1 MKNMR
6 IFAALLALATTG
18 TLAAQ
23 DLIVKTDAT
32 QIEARVLEITPEQV
46 SYKRFSNPDGP
57 TYRLPIGEI
66 DSIRYA
72 NGETERFRP
81 AKPTAE
87 ELARTPQTLP
97 ANPPRYVMPVPTQ
110 EAAVAAEPHDPAQ
123 TPQTLPAD
131 PPRYVMPVPT
141 QEQQPAAASQEER
154 YARRYEIGEYYNEN
168 GIQGVVCSLNEERTH
183 GLVIS
188 LDERYLT
195 WSSFDKSDAR
205 LIGTDD
211 MDDGRVNM
219 EKVAAYIAANGGSW
233 DDFPAF
239 QWCREHGEGWYL
251 PAVNEILAAGNNY
264 NGGSRMKYNRQARN
278 RFNEALK
285 SHGGKRM
292 DRLAYYYSST
302 EKNEKMALTSHMDME
317 PPFVVEIAKH
327 TKFLVRAVHR
337 F

>member
-97 ANPPRYVMPVPTQ
+97 AN
-110 EAAVAAEPHDPAQ
+110 
-123 TPQTLPAD
+123 